1 MMTNRNPSCAGLR
14 LIVGAALLASLS
26 AMAQDTPVLDE
37 ARNVAGAVPP
47 KLLQVLNEEIVKNGA
62 ASAMSVCNEKAPQ
75 MARSASEK
83 SGWAIRRVSLRNR
96 NPKAVPDA
104 WERAALDEFDRRA
117 AAGENVATLE
127 KSGLIEEAGRK
138 EFRYMKALPVQQ
150 LCLTCHGASESM
162 APDVV
167 EKIHTLY
174 PDDKAVGYALGQIRG
189 AITIRKAQ

>member
-1 MMTNRNPSCAGLR
+1 MMTNRNPSRSGLR
-14 LIVGAALLASLS
+14 LIVGAALLASVS

-127 KSGLIEEAGRK
+127 KSGFIEEAGRK

>member
-1 MMTNRNPSCAGLR
+1 MMTNRNPSRSGLR
-14 LIVGAALLASLS
+14 LIVGAALLASVS

>member
-1 MMTNRNPSCAGLR
+1 MMTNRNPSRAGLR

>member
-1 MMTNRNPSCAGLR
+1 MMTNRNPSRSGLR
-14 LIVGAALLASLS
+14 LIVGAALLASVS
-26 AMAQDTPVLDE
+26 AVAQDTPVLDE

-127 KSGLIEEAGRK
+127 KSGFIEEAGRK